1 MTEQN
6 VSERVKLLIAIT
18 ARGQGRELMDWM
30 GKRGMGYQMQCIGRG
45 TASSEMLDILG
56 IGSSEK
62 DVVISLGK
70 QSAVEQIV
78 WEFSDNMNNVKK
90 GHGMMMLLSPSAV
103 GNLLATILTM
113 KSAPAALGDST
124 AAEGDYMKNEHRHSL
139 ILISV
144 RQGYTDMVMHTARR
158 AGATGGT
165 VVRGRLAAEELEET
179 FKGMSFA
186 EEREILAILAP
197 DSIREHL
204 MNEVN
209 AEFGMRSEAQ
219 GVLCA
224 VPVDKA
230 FRI

>member
-1 MTEQN
+1 MMEQN
-6 VSERVKLLIAIT
+6 APERVKLLIAIT
-18 ARGQGRELMDWM
+18 QRGHGRELMEWM
-30 GKRGMGYQMQCIGRG
+30 SKRGMGYQMQCIGRG

-56 IGSSEK
+56 IGSQEK
-62 DVVISLGK
+62 DVVISLGR

-78 WEFSDNMNNVKK
+78 WEFSDNLNSMKK
-90 GHGMMMLLSPSAV
+90 GHGIMMLLSPSAV

-113 KSAPAALGDST
+113 KSAPAAMGENL

-165 VVRGRLAAEELEET
+165 VVRGRLASEELEET

-197 DSIREHL
+197 DSIRDTL
-204 MNEVN
+204 MSEVN
-209 AEFGMRSEAQ
+209 TEFGMRSEAQ
-219 GVLCA
+219 GVLCSL
-224 VPVDKA
+224 PVDKA